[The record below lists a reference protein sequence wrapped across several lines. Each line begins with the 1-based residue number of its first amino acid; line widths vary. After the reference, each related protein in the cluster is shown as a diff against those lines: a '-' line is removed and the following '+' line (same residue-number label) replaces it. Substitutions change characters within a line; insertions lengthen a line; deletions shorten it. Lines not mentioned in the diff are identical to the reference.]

1 MMSAYM
7 DVIKN
12 PYVRQ
17 KAEAFYARKM
27 EQKENTVPLPA
38 DNPSAVLIQTL
49 CARFPGRYLMI
60 DFWGMNCG
68 PCRYAIQ
75 QSKKLR
81 VEIGKRGDVKLVF
94 IAEEH
99 IAGGNDGYK
108 KFVSEWLADEETICM
123 TKADFIR
130 MQELFQFNG
139 IPHYETIIPYGCHVC
154 DDLRINGYGDFDE
167 ELQKLKEKLK

>member
-1 MMSAYM
+1 
-7 DVIKN
+7 
-12 PYVRQ
+12 
-17 KAEAFYARKM
+17 M

-139 IPHYETIIPYGCHVC
+139 IPRRTRQTLWGGLC
-154 DDLRINGYGDFDE
+154 
-167 ELQKLKEKLK
+167 

>member
-49 CARFPGRYLMI
+49 CARSPDRYLMI

-108 KFVSEWLADEETICM
+108 KYVSEWLADEETICM
-123 TKADFIR
+123 TK
-130 MQELFQFNG
+130 
-139 IPHYETIIPYGCHVC
+139 PTSSVC
-154 DDLRINGYGDFDE
+154 KSCSSLTASPTTKPSHHMVAVFATTSASTATAI
-167 ELQKLKEKLK
+167 LLKNCKS

>member
-49 CARFPGRYLMI
+49 CARSPDRYLMI

-99 IAGGNDGYK
+99 IAGGNDGYNMCQNGWLTK
-108 KFVSEWLADEETICM
+108 RQFV
-123 TKADFIR
+123 
-130 MQELFQFNG
+130 
-139 IPHYETIIPYGCHVC
+139 
-154 DDLRINGYGDFDE
+154 
-167 ELQKLKEKLK
+167 